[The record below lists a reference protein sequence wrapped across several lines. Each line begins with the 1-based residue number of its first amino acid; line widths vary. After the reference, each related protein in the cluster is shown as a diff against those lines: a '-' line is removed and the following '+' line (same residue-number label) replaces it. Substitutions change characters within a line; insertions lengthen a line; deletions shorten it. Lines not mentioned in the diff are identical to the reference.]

1 MAENANVA
9 IQRGIVNGW
18 TLLEFIRLNG
28 VPDMQHNI
36 ANQETGETFSAL
48 FFPTPRG
55 DKESTMVSISS
66 KLEGVKTLD
75 DIFKMRKELQVVEL
89 DETHNLKLCKQGGE
103 RESGA
108 SYKWIED

>member
-1 MAENANVA
+1 MAENANAA

-18 TLLEFIRLNG
+18 TLLDFIRQNG
-28 VPDMQHNI
+28 VPDLQHNI

-48 FFPTPRG
+48 FFPSERNGKP
-55 DKESTMVSISS
+55 STMVSISS
-66 KLEGVKTLD
+66 KLEGVKTLE

-103 RESGA
+103 REAGSNYDWLA
-108 SYKWIED
+108 N